1 MSKNRI
7 IFRLFFFLNYS
18 KLVICCGEKI
28 YLVLAQEE
36 GEGPFFEKKYLVIVL
51 SKDEPIL

>member
-1 MSKNRI
+1 LWR
-7 IFRLFFFLNYS
+7 
-18 KLVICCGEKI
+18 KI

-51 SKDEPIL
+51 SKDDPLIKDRVERG